1 MVNILLFT
9 AFTAFIVSGRAD
21 VTDICMWKNNGE
33 SSKYQ
38 DVMDYIKYHPLDN
51 AIYEFEKK
59 LERQDNLAYL
69 IYKYRFKDNL
79 TFNEIEE
86 RLDMPTPRIS
96 EMIDKI
102 VFAMRI
108 DLKI

>member
-1 MVNILLFT
+1 M
-9 AFTAFIVSGRAD
+9 
-21 VTDICMWKNNGE
+21 K
-33 SSKYQ
+33 
-38 DVMDYIKYHPLDN
+38 YIKHHPLDN